1 MNCMQIKKVKAQSA
15 LEYLSAY
22 SWALILIALA
32 ILLFFLLTN
41 NFSITTYS
49 PSYCYISSGF
59 PCYQLIVG
67 TNSIGSTV
75 IATFTN
81 DLGKT
86 VYFSQSNTF
95 YVKLLSTAAYTSG
108 KCTPSTVNPGSAIT
122 CVAYVTGI
130 SPQLGQQLEPQFFF
144 NYSECFSV
152 NCNNQNTATLQKL
165 STAGSSVSFAYPINT
180 LLQESIIKIPP
191 GGGPPIITPPGGG
204 PGSGSTTTVI
214 GQESTTTI
222 SPEFSTTTVT
232 GTGGVTTYIYISST
246 TTLQSTTTTPQ
257 STTTTPQSTTTTPQ
271 STTTTPQSTTT
282 ILPQNNVTAVDVEIE
297 EPIYD
302 NGAYLPGYGYQGAW
316 QSESMDSYPGPQIWN
331 MINSFAVDLPSNN
344 ASLFASDGLSLEADA
359 GSAGTLCSIS
369 SVGIYGGNTTVTALV
384 SNSTNR
390 TNLGSGSSVTDLCS
404 AILNTPVSLVSLYPS
419 PGTILQHDP
428 KTGVATKV
436 ESSTPPNATITS
448 FWERTDPIV
457 TYENTNPYGW
467 WWCGPLSGKANAT
480 AVMYASNYGGGMYP
494 LTNLFG
500 VSSPYFGLVAYGVY
514 NSTLWTQTTSYTSS
528 GSNTTNQ
535 YTYDSSSPYWCTNG
549 DEAINFLGWSGSA
562 QEASTS
568 PYPSSYSGP
577 SPNFTIKD
585 IQADVIETA
594 HWSKPYVYAYTTSLS
609 GCTSL
614 APGQTTLP
622 PYTYTLVEGLFE
634 QGQSITGSE
643 PTTCWDQS
651 TGAIAGGTFGAPLIS
666 NGYYSP
672 TSECSNTGTISV
684 VANQISAY
692 ITTQGYQMILGPNGY
707 EAGYQSGTCGTQIT
721 PTTDLSPVEAYMFGM
736 PPP

>member
-1 MNCMQIKKVKAQSA
+1 MQIKKVKAQSA

-41 NFSITTYS
+41 NFSTTTYS

-81 DLGKT
+81 NLGKT
-86 VYFSQSNTF
+86 VYFAQSNAF
-95 YVKLLSTAAYTSG
+95 FVKLLSTATYSSG
-108 KCTPSTVNPGSAIT
+108 KCTPSTATPGSAIT
-122 CVAYVTGI
+122 CVAYINGV

-180 LLQESIIKIPP
+180 LLQENIISIPP
-191 GGGPPIITPPGGG
+191 GGGPPIISPPGGG
-204 PGSGSTTTVI
+204 TGPVSTTTVT

-222 SPEFSTTTVT
+222 SPAYSTTTVT
-232 GTGGVTTYIYISST
+232 GTGGVTTYVSS
-246 TTLQSTTTTPQ
+246 
-257 STTTTPQSTTTTPQ
+257 TTTPQ

-316 QSESMDSYPGPQIWN
+316 QAEAMGAYPGPQIWN

-344 ASLFASDGLSLEADA
+344 ASLFASDGLALEADA
-359 GSAGTLCSIS
+359 GSAGTLCAIAP
-369 SVGIYGGNTTVTALV
+369 VGIYGGSSTMVTAIV
-384 SNSTNR
+384 SNNTNR
-390 TNLGSGSSVTDLCS
+390 TNPGSGSSVTDLCS
-404 AILNTPVSLVSLYPS
+404 ALPNTPISLSSLYPA

-448 FWERTDPIV
+448 FWYRTDPIV

-480 AVMYASNYGGGMYP
+480 AVMYASNYEGGTYPHTSYGGGIGFW
-494 LTNLFG
+494 TVN
-500 VSSPYFGLVAYGVY
+500 YGEY
-514 NSTLWTQTTSYTSS
+514 NSTLWTQTTTYTSS
-528 GSNTTNQ
+528 GSSTTNQ
-535 YTYDSSSPYWCTNG
+535 YTSDLSSPYWCING
-549 DEAINFLGWSGSA
+549 DEAINFLGWSGSV
-562 QEASTS
+562 ASGESSSS
-568 PYPSSYSGP
+568 PYPTSYSGP

-594 HWSKPYVYAYTTSLS
+594 HWSKPYVYAYTTSYS

-622 PYTYTLVEGLFE
+622 PYTLTNVRGLME

-643 PTTCWDQS
+643 PATCYDQS
-651 TGAIAGGTFGAPLIS
+651 TGAIGGGTFGAPLLA

-672 TSECSNTGTISV
+672 NTECSNTGTISV
-684 VANQISAY
+684 VANQIPAYVTASA
-692 ITTQGYQMILGPNGY
+692 GYSMILGPNGW
-707 EAGYQSGTCGTQIT
+707 EAGYLNGTCGTQNT